1 MQTTDE
7 FQLAACC
14 HLLSEVRQLADDNL
28 HQFSCV
34 AVPRSCNRVAH
45 SLEMSKV
52 GLCPFI
58 YIYIYIKTASV
69 CIYIHGSLI
78 SSS

>member
-58 YIYIYIKTASV
+58 YISKRQVCVSIYIQA
-69 CIYIHGSLI
+69 LL
-78 SSS
+78 